1 MQIYLNVT
9 VYNPLKSRVG
19 VSKAPFVDFFIMD
32 FLRKYL
38 LGCFNHIH
46 ISMVWLQ
53 FCCSNTCQIWM

>member
-1 MQIYLNVT
+1 MQISFKVT

-38 LGCFNHIH
+38 LGFFQSHSYFNGVAAI
-46 ISMVWLQ
+46 LL
-53 FCCSNTCQIWM
+53 